1 MAEISFYHL
10 INSTLEEVLPVL
22 LKKTLDA
29 GKRAVVMAATSERL
43 EPLSSILWTA
53 EPDSW
58 IPHGSLKDGH
68 PEHQPI
74 WLTISWENPNQ
85 ATYLFLTDG
94 ATAESL
100 EGFDRCFDLFDGN
113 EIESVQAARDRWTEL
128 KSEFDDRNYWQ
139 QNGQGKW
146 EKKASAGI

>member
-29 GKRAVVMAATSERL
+29 GKRAVVMAASSERL
-43 EPLSSILWTA
+43 ETLSSILWTA
-53 EPDSW
+53 EPDNW

-94 ATAESL
+94 ATAVSL

-113 EIESVQAARDRWTEL
+113 EKPSVQAARDRWSEL
-128 KSEFDDRNYWQ
+128 KNGFHDRNYWR

>member
-29 GKRAVVMAATSERL
+29 GKRAVVMAGTSERL
-43 EPLSSILWTA
+43 ETLSSILWTA

-113 EIESVQAARDRWTEL
+113 EIASVQAARDRWTKL
-128 KSEFDDRNYWQ
+128 KNEFHDRNYWQ
-139 QNGQGKW
+139 QNGQGNW
-146 EKKASAGI
+146 EKRASAGI

>member
-29 GKRAVVMAATSERL
+29 GKRAVVMAETSERL
-43 EPLSSILWTA
+43 ETLSSILWTA

-74 WLTISWENPNQ
+74 WFTISWENPNQ

-113 EIESVQAARDRWTEL
+113 EIASVQAARDRWTKL
-128 KSEFDDRNYWQ
+128 KNGFHDRNYWQ
-139 QNGQGKW
+139 QNSQGKW

>member
-29 GKRAVVMAATSERL
+29 GKRAVVMAGTNERL
-43 EPLSSILWTA
+43 ETLSSILWTA

-68 PEHQPI
+68 PEYQPI

-94 ATAESL
+94 ATVESL
-100 EGFDRCFDLFDGN
+100 EGFERCFDLFDGN
-113 EIESVQAARDRWTEL
+113 EIASVQAARNRWTEL
-128 KSEFDDRNYWQ
+128 KNGSHDRNYWQ

-146 EKKASAGI
+146 EKKVSVGI

>member
-29 GKRAVVMAATSERL
+29 GKRAVVMAGASERL
-43 EPLSSILWTA
+43 ETLSSILWTA

-113 EIESVQAARDRWTEL
+113 EIASVQAARDRWTEL
-128 KSEFDDRNYWQ
+128 KNEFHDRNYWR

>member
-29 GKRAVVMAATSERL
+29 GKRAVVMAETNERL
-43 EPLSSILWTA
+43 ETLSSILWTA

-58 IPHGSLKDGH
+58 IPHGSLKDGD

-94 ATAESL
+94 ATAVSL
-100 EGFDRCFDLFDGN
+100 EGFNRCFDLFDGN
-113 EIESVQAARDRWTEL
+113 KIASVQAARDRWSEL
-128 KSEFDDRNYWQ
+128 KNGFHDRNYWR

>member
-29 GKRAVVMAATSERL
+29 GKRAVVMAETSERL
-43 EPLSSILWTA
+43 ETLSSILWTA

-113 EIESVQAARDRWTEL
+113 EIASVQAARDRWTEL
-128 KSEFDDRNYWQ
+128 KNEFHDCNYWQ
-139 QNGQGKW
+139 QNGQGNW
-146 EKKASAGI
+146 EKKASDGI

>member
-1 MAEISFYHL
+1 MAEISFYRL
-10 INSTLEEVLPVL
+10 TNSTLEEGLPVL

-29 GKRAVVMAATSERL
+29 GKRAVVMAETSERL
-43 EPLSSILWTA
+43 DTLSSILWTA

-100 EGFDRCFDLFDGN
+100 EGFERCFDLFDGN
-113 EIESVQAARDRWTEL
+113 EIASVKAARDRWTEL
-128 KSEFDDRNYWQ
+128 KSAFHDRNYWQ
-139 QNGQGKW
+139 QNGQGNW

>member
-1 MAEISFYHL
+1 MSEISFYHL

-29 GKRAVVMAATSERL
+29 GKRAVVMAETNERL
-43 EPLSSILWTA
+43 ETLSSILWTS

-113 EIESVQAARDRWTEL
+113 EIASVQAARDRWTEL
-128 KSEFDDRNYWQ
+128 KNEVHDRNYWQ

>member
-29 GKRAVVMAATSERL
+29 GKRAVVMAGTDERL
-43 EPLSSILWTA
+43 ETLSSILWTS

-68 PEHQPI
+68 PKHQPI
-74 WLTISWENPNQ
+74 WFTISWENPNQ

-113 EIESVQAARDRWTEL
+113 EIASVQAARDRWTKL
-128 KSEFDDRNYWQ
+128 KNGFHDRNYWQ
-139 QNGQGKW
+139 QNSQGKW

>member
-29 GKRAVVMAATSERL
+29 GKRAVVMAGTDERL
-43 EPLSSILWTA
+43 ETLSSILWTS

-94 ATAESL
+94 ATAVSL

-113 EIESVQAARDRWTEL
+113 EIESVQAARDRWSEL
-128 KSEFDDRNYWQ
+128 KSEFHDRNYWQ
-139 QNGQGKW
+139 QNGQGNW
-146 EKKASAGI
+146 EKKASSGI

>member
-29 GKRAVVMAATSERL
+29 GKRAVVMAGTNERL
-43 EPLSSILWTA
+43 ETLSSILWTA

-94 ATAESL
+94 ATVESL
-100 EGFDRCFDLFDGN
+100 EGFERCFDLFDGN
-113 EIESVQAARDRWTEL
+113 EITSVQAARDRWTEL
-128 KSEFDDRNYWQ
+128 KNGSHDRNYWQ

>member
-29 GKRAVVMAATSERL
+29 GKRAVVMAGTSERL
-43 EPLSSILWTA
+43 EALSSILWTA

-113 EIESVQAARDRWTEL
+113 EIASVQAARDRWTGL
-128 KSEFDDRNYWQ
+128 KNEFHDRNYRQ
-139 QNGQGKW
+139 QNSQGIW

>member
-1 MAEISFYHL
+1 MPEISFYHL

-29 GKRAVVMAATSERL
+29 GKRAVVMVGTNERL
-43 EPLSSILWTA
+43 ETLSSILWTA

-58 IPHGSLKDGH
+58 IPHGSLKDGNQ
-68 PEHQPI
+68 EHQPI
-74 WLTISWENPNQ
+74 WLTISLENPNQ

-94 ATAESL
+94 ATVESL
-100 EGFDRCFDLFDGN
+100 EGFERCFDLFEGY
-113 EIESVQAARDRWTEL
+113 EIESVKAARDRWTKL
-128 KSEFDDRNYWQ
+128 KNESHDRNYWQ

-146 EKKASAGI
+146 EKKVSVGI